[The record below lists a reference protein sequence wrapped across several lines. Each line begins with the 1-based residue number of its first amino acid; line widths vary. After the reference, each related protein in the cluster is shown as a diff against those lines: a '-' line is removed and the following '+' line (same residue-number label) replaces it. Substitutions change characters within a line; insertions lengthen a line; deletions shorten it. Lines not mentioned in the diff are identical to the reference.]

1 MICARHLRRAI
12 AVLWGMLVAA
22 HPAGAITVNVVG
34 LFAGKAVLSIDAGA
48 PRTLAIGAKTP
59 EGITLVAAG
68 ADSAT
73 IDIAG
78 QRRVLRLGE
87 TYATP
92 TARGAAVGAAA
103 NAAPGNAAAG
113 ADSGTSVALASDGAG
128 HYLTVGAINERS
140 VKFFV
145 DTGASVVWMS
155 AEVANRLGLDWRRG
169 KQFTVGTAGGPKPAY
184 SVRLASVRVGSITLT
199 DVEGAV
205 GEGAGTGET
214 VLLGMSFLSRLTM
227 TRDGNLMR
235 LSRGPAA
242 ATGTRAA
249 DARPTLTLN
258 EMRAGLF
265 ATPVS
270 VNGVSLPFL
279 VDTGATNVA
288 IDTGMAQRIGLNY
301 RNGSPG
307 IASTANGPVR
317 AWRVKLDQ
325 VSAGP
330 IVLYNVDATVLEGAG
345 IGVGLLGMSF
355 LNRVEIKREG
365 ETLVL
370 IKRF

>member
-1 MICARHLRRAI
+1 MSFARHLRSAFGGLCI
-12 AVLWGMLVAA
+12 MLAA
-22 HPAGAITVNVVG
+22 ALPAGAVSVNVVG

-59 EGITLVAAG
+59 EGVTLVAAG

-73 IDIAG
+73 LAIDG

-87 TYATP
+87 TYVTP
-92 TARGAAVGAAA
+92 VARGAAGVGAGSLAG
-103 NAAPGNAAAG
+103 GNAATG

-128 HYLTVGAINERS
+128 HYLTVGAINDRS

-205 GEGAGTGET
+205 GEGAGTGDT

-227 TRDGNLMR
+227 ARDGNLMR

-242 ATGTRAA
+242 AIGSRAA

-258 EMRAGLF
+258 EVRAGLF

-307 IASTANGPVR
+307 MAGTANGPVR

-330 IVLYNVDATVLEGAG
+330 IILYNVDATVLEGPG
-345 IGVGLLGMSF
+345 LGVGLLGMSF
-355 LNRVEIKREG
+355 LNRVEIKRDG

>member
-1 MICARHLRRAI
+1 MTCTRPLRSALCGLYI
-12 AVLWGMLVAA
+12 MLGATLPAAAV
-22 HPAGAITVNVVG
+22 TVNVVG
-34 LFAGKAVLSIDAGA
+34 LFSGKALVSVDAGA

-59 EGITLVAAG
+59 EGITLVAVG

-73 IDIAG
+73 LDIDG

-87 TYATP
+87 TYVTAA
-92 TARGAAVGAAA
+92 ARGTAPVGTD
-103 NAAPGNAAAG
+103 NAASG
-113 ADSGTSVALASDGAG
+113 AERGASVALASDGAG

-169 KQFTVGTAGGPKPAY
+169 KQFTVGTAGGPKSAY

-205 GEGAGTGET
+205 GEGAGTGDT

-235 LSRGPAA
+235 LSRAPAA
-242 ATGTRAA
+242 ATATRA

-258 EMRAGLF
+258 EVRAGLF

-270 VNGVSLPFL
+270 INGVSLPFL
-279 VDTGATNVA
+279 VDTGATTVA

-307 IASTANGPVR
+307 MAGTANGPVR

-330 IVLYNVDATVLEGAG
+330 IILYNVDATVLEGPG
-345 IGVGLLGMSF
+345 LGVGLLGMSF